1 MKKLS
6 FILVIAMLLSLVPF
20 TVSAAEEVWDGKIP
34 QADAEYKFSGGEGTE
49 SSPYLIS
56 SAADLAMLAANVNAG
71 NDYELM
77 FFKLT
82 ADITLNS
89 GYENSGTWLETPPA
103 NKWMPIGYNLKNSV
117 SPAFYGT
124 FDGDYHVIR
133 GMYCYADDTQS
144 AEGKGWNSTVGFFG
158 ALNGNVKRLGF
169 ENCVVD
175 RSKTVGNGAG
185 IVCALLGNNSSS
197 MNPKVSEVYVKD
209 SISASFRCPGVIA
222 GTIQRGEISDCY
234 TVGSKAV
241 LYRADGEGDAGT
253 IVGYISAS
261 AGVGTVK
268 DCYTLS
274 QLVIPAE
281 NKSSVSGPVVGNV
294 NSMGDVQNVYYD
306 PQISRVDAE
315 NVTRAYI
322 HNDAKDYVELIELSK
337 DKMTVSAMKLNK
349 DLWKDVDGAVVL
361 KGFTG
366 ERPDNTDTDP
376 AVSTSG
382 GDVTDTTTDT
392 PTDTSQ
398 SAAISTDAP
407 ESTDVPTSGTAD
419 TTDVT
424 PSGDKKSNTGLI
436 VGISVAAA
444 VIVAAAIAYAVVKKK
459 KK

>member
-6 FILVIAMLLSLVPF
+6 FVLVLAMLLSLVPF

-49 SSPYLIS
+49 NLPYLIS

-71 NDYELM
+71 NDYELI

-89 GYENSGTWLETPPA
+89 GYENSGTWLEAPPA

-133 GMYCYADDTQS
+133 GMYCHADDKAG
-144 AEGKGWNSTVGFFG
+144 AENNGWNSTVGLFG
-158 ALNGNVKRLGF
+158 ALNGSVKRLGF

-185 IVCALLGNNSSS
+185 ILCALLGNNTSS

-209 SISASFRCPGVIA
+209 SISAAFRSPGVIA
-222 GTIQRGEISDCY
+222 GTVQKGVISDCY

-241 LYRADGEGDAGT
+241 LYRTDGEGDAGT

-261 AGVGTVK
+261 AGVGSVK

-349 DLWKDVDGAVVL
+349 NLWKDADGEVVL
-361 KGFTG
+361 RGFTG
-366 ERPDNTDTDP
+366 EYPDTGDTDP

-382 GDVTDTTTDT
+382 GEVTDT

-398 SAAISTDAP
+398 SAEITSAAP
-407 ESTDVPTSGTAD
+407 ESTGAPASGTAD
-419 TTDVT
+419 TTDAA

-436 VGISVAAA
+436 AGISVAAA
-444 VIVAAAIAYAVVKKK
+444 VIIIAAAAYIVVKKK